1 MIKKDNMIN
10 RDEAIEVLIEKYPYI
25 DPMSIMW
32 TMCSLPEVQLES
44 LRDKEQRIFLAAM
57 GREEKVCKQVD
68 EECGECNES
77 HEDNLVKTCHEI
89 TRKVKGML
97 WS

>member
-32 TMCSLPEVQLES
+32 TMCSLPEVQLE
-44 LRDKEQRIFLAAM
+44 
-57 GREEKVCKQVD
+57 
-68 EECGECNES
+68 
-77 HEDNLVKTCHEI
+77 
-89 TRKVKGML
+89 
-97 WS
+97 